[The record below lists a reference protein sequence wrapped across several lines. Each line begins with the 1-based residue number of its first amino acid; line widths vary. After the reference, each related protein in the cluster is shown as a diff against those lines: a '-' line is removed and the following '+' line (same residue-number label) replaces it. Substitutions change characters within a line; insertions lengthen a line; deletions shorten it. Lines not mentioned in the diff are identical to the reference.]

1 VALAETIVEGDLD
14 GVGREGAAP
23 LVVRD
28 DLIVA
33 HRREV
38 LAQIGEVAFE
48 GLGALDRKEPIRV
61 RELAIAARVIE
72 QGEGRP
78 SDHQPG

>member
-1 VALAETIVEGDLD
+1 VALAEAIVEGDLD

-23 LVVRD
+23 LPVRD
-28 DLIVA
+28 DLVVA
-33 HRREV
+33 DRREV
-38 LAQIGEVAFE
+38 LRQVGEVALE

-61 RELAIAARVIE
+61 REPPVTTRVIE

-78 SDHQPG
+78 SDHQPR